1 MHHSMDSDLNVSFKI
16 LIIIKRQNMTITLE
30 LKQLSS
36 MEETTILG

>member
-1 MHHSMDSDLNVSFKI
+1 MDSDLNVSFKI